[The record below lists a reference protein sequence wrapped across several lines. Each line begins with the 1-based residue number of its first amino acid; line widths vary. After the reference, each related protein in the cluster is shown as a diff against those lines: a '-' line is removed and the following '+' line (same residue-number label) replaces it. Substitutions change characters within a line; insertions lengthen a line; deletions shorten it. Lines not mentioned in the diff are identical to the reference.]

1 VEEEVREQ
9 RMLDNRWL
17 RTTKYVAG
25 LLLLATIV
33 SCNTAS
39 IGRETTKLLSPPV
52 ITATPLEWD
61 FVSDNISEV
70 ITKQYDLQ
78 DDLRGCILDR
88 LHSNTDVEKPEVEIV
103 DQTNRLKIQAYEI
116 ADNVSNTYRAYLS
129 EEPATSMCVSCVKS
143 QVYVENRTSGET
155 FKISWQNN
163 SSIFRAS
170 QLMWMGDSIIAILH
184 NTNPDGG
191 LLIGIDIDK
200 QDYAYF
206 ADVIYFC
213 EPTK

>member
-1 VEEEVREQ
+1 
-9 RMLDNRWL
+9 
-17 RTTKYVAG
+17 
-25 LLLLATIV
+25 
-33 SCNTAS
+33 
-39 IGRETTKLLSPPV
+39 
-52 ITATPLEWD
+52 
-61 FVSDNISEV
+61 
-70 ITKQYDLQ
+70 
-78 DDLRGCILDR
+78 
-88 LHSNTDVEKPEVEIV
+88 
-103 DQTNRLKIQAYEI
+103 
-116 ADNVSNTYRAYLS
+116 
-129 EEPATSMCVSCVKS
+129 
-143 QVYVENRTSGET
+143 VYVENRTSGET